1 MSITSAMT
9 APMRRLARYAAAG
22 MMLLG
27 VAAIIMPFYVGFAS
41 AVLIGLAIAATGLSG
56 LVINLRLR
64 RAGYAIRTD
73 LAYWLYFAVGVLL
86 TLVPQLTLGLAAWI
100 LGIGFLLFGVI
111 GWLGR
116 QHAPDRTLQ
125 TMRSLFTLTIGVVI
139 LGSGAS
145 GIAWLIG
152 VGFGITLLLKGVQ
165 LWALVQQAPEIIEH

>member
-73 LAYWLYFAVGVLL
+73 LAWLYFAVGVLL
-86 TLVPQLTLGLAAWI
+86 TLVP
-100 LGIGFLLFGVI
+100 
-111 GWLGR
+111 
-116 QHAPDRTLQ
+116 
-125 TMRSLFTLTIGVVI
+125 
-139 LGSGAS
+139 
-145 GIAWLIG
+145 
-152 VGFGITLLLKGVQ
+152 
-165 LWALVQQAPEIIEH
+165 